1 MAINL
6 VNDNISTIEIKGK
19 KYNIKA
25 IPFHGTAAEWEN
37 NNYIPKDGEIIIY
50 DIDENYNYKK
60 IKIGNGTDIVSVLP
74 FLDEDIDMSVYETKE
89 DAQDKLAEAQAYTD
103 SKISTLG
110 ALAKKST
117 VIKSDLEESVQDSLN
132 KANSALQSYTETDP
146 TVPAWAKE
154 TNKPTYTASEVGL
167 GNVNNTSDAN
177 KPVST
182 AQAIAIADAKKTG
195 TDAQNTIDAHNENKS
210 NPHQVTAAQVGA
222 EAKGTISIHNTA
234 TDAHNDIRDLITDLT
249 TKLNNFLDVDDT
261 TADQLSEVLT
271 LIENNKG
278 TLESLTSSKVN
289 VADIVNDLTTN
300 VTNKPL
306 SAAQGVVIKSL
317 IDTLQIELNEALAD
331 EVSARTVAIS
341 TAKNDAISTAASDA
355 TTKANEALET
365 AKEYTTTQLNNLVKI
380 PAVSNSDNGKFL
392 RVVSGVWTAVAIP
405 SAEEASF

>member
-1 MAINL
+1 M
-6 VNDNISTIEIKGK
+6 STETIKTGWLKDKEGNKFAPKTLSSQVQTVDGILLEDKLQDDLNTAKAEILDSVIE
-19 KYNIKA
+19 N
-25 IPFHGTAAEWEN
+25 
-37 NNYIPKDGEIIIY
+37 
-50 DIDENYNYKK
+50 
-60 IKIGNGTDIVSVLP
+60 
-74 FLDEDIDMSVYETKE
+74 IDMSAYETKE

-103 SKISTLG
+103 SKVNTLG

-117 VIKSDLEESVQDSLN
+117 VTKSDLEESVQNSLD
-132 KANSALQSYTETDP
+132 KADSALQSYTETDP

-154 TNKPTYTASEVGL
+154 ANKPTYTASEVGL

-182 AQAIAIADAKKTG
+182 AQATAIADAKKAG
-195 TDAQNTIDAHNENKS
+195 MDAQNAIDAHNGNKS
-210 NPHQVTAAQVGA
+210 NPHGVTAAQVGA
-222 EAKGTISIHNTA
+222 ESKGTVSTHNTA

-249 TKLNNFLDVDDT
+249 IKLNNFLDVDDT
-261 TADQLSEVLT
+261 TADQLSEVLM

-300 VTNKPL
+300 VVNKPL

-341 TAKNDAISTAASDA
+341 TAKNEAISTAASDA
-355 TTKANEALET
+355 TTKANETLET
-365 AKEYTTTQLNNLVKI
+365 AKEYTTTQINNIVKI
-380 PAVSNSDNGKFL
+380 PAVSDSDNGKFL